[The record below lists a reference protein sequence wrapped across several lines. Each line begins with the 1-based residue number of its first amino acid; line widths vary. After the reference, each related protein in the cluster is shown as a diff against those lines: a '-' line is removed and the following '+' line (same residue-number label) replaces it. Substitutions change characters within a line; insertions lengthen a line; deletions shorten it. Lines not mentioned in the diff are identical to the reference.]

1 MNLFQLASRGIDLD
15 ALPDESAPER
25 VPLAFEPTPAGS
37 KFAVPQELDA
47 AFQAAGDEYGV
58 DPDVLRAMA
67 FAESRFRPDVISGQ
81 VKSRTGAAGLMQFM
95 PGTAE
100 RFGINPLDPVES
112 IFGAAAYMRANLE
125 RFNGDYGKAVAAY
138 NWGENRKAYDAEDW
152 QALAPKE
159 TQGYLKTVFGAAD
172 ELKLRAPAPASDAG
186 TAVALPSG
194 VAASTAGAGRGSV
207 SPGMVNTKIPRA
219 AVPDMTFG
227 GVAQDVAS
235 GLLQVGPTAV
245 KGVGEVI
252 RLATGDRLGKG
263 VTDFAERGIQA
274 TQDMVGSER
283 AAAQRKNFAADMAD
297 DSVGLGTAL
306 ANNKGA
312 LADQILPTI
321 GSMFIPV
328 GAAGAAGKLATVGKA
343 ARGLNTAALAAR
355 VASVQQAAGIGATAA
370 QNAASTFAEMLDKG
384 VPMQEAY
391 TAAGITVPFS
401 LIAGKL
407 TGGGAEGALIKGM
420 SGQNIARGVGEV
432 GKGLLREGAQEG
444 GESLGQVTGEV
455 LGANQDVSLQSGA
468 KRVGTEALLG
478 AVMGGGMNAAQQ
490 IVPTVE
496 SQPTTPT
503 APVVPQVPPSPAPP
517 TNRTAAEAAD
527 VASQI
532 LQAEQS
538 INPTVLAA
546 ELDALRARSAPD
558 FTQQSATPQA
568 QPGSVPVTGGLAAE
582 LQALRARS
590 SPQEVANA
598 PQRAPSVTQQ
608 QTKATSAQA
617 ADVAGVNA
625 PVPAADLSGAGV
637 AATQATGVDIP
648 TTQGVPANVPQP
660 AQPGTQASQA
670 QSTQGTT
677 TGARVVL
684 QNRDRSTPS
693 SIAQMRSIAAR
704 PDYGRLGF
712 SRDFANGA
720 PVVAGGMIQP
730 AQLGRQDV
738 ATASDGRRIPVQ
750 YAVVD
755 AGSVLTSNTVDGT
768 SNPSYGDS
776 SIPAVRAIAGNGRI
790 AGLQSAYQSG
800 NANAYR
806 QELVQDASLHGI
818 APEVI
823 APMAQP
829 VLVRVMPTE
838 AVTADI
844 GDISNTVGN
853 LDLSAVEQA
862 SNDANRVTLDALQ
875 FAEDGS
881 ITPEVVRQFVRAM
894 PQAEQGQLL
903 DTNGQPTRQAVDR
916 LGAAVFAKA
925 YGNEGLT
932 RLYSQAQDPE
942 ARLVMSALAQ
952 VAPKMAR
959 LEGAGALDIRD
970 VVAQAAE
977 IAVNARRQGVPL
989 ARAAQQLDIAAD
1001 PAVSVVLDLFAANS
1015 RSVRPVVEAL
1025 ARAADAA
1032 YTEATKPAEDMFGTV
1047 PRASRA
1053 DIINQLRPENERRSQ
1068 EALEDAAGREPAPVD
1083 AVRQANE
1090 PAGSA
1095 APAEAQA
1102 GRPAEDAA
1110 PEGLTS
1116 YTAEEVTQRQAEAAQ
1131 AEATAKRAEDAAAR
1145 AEAAARQAKEIA
1157 QRSVA
1162 AADTFELGQS
1172 GEDNLSGQ
1180 SGLMFSRSAAAEV
1193 RNLVTLHNLSD
1204 ENLRFADSMGGIPVP
1219 SIGITK
1225 VDSPFGGFGNI
1236 TLIAPKGMIDPKA
1249 GVPVYDRDAWTA
1261 RFPAFNFKKVKAKA
1275 ADAMYERMKPV
1286 RDMSDD
1292 GGQFLSMLWEKI
1304 RNDSVQSP
1312 DKVMGLFGSYT
1323 APKMMYI
1330 KEVLGKDIKLPMRK
1344 VRASTPS
1351 GHDKILA
1358 AYWKKNREAYRTAEN
1373 EMSGAAFSQSPEYL
1387 GMQQAVIDSIERY
1400 AADKA
1405 EGDDKLKSYFVET
1418 FTKKMMPDG
1427 AIRPSTIDRLVEDFA
1442 TIGKMEVDDIKLGE
1456 AVSKLVK
1463 RDDPGYLRWAEGL
1476 VKPLFEEP
1484 TITLRGREVAPT
1496 LDNIVAAMT
1505 VGATAG
1511 AEKSMVFSPGKVAAM
1526 LGKQF
1531 KSLDEIKAARDQVVS
1546 AKVEGEGKKAT
1557 DALLTEYRTHVS
1569 QFYGGKDWRGN
1580 IDTWAANDASM
1591 EALAKAGKLPPS
1603 DANIRAM
1610 LARMDFK
1617 GVDQRAIDL
1626 ARDSITALR
1635 NAATDYFEAKP
1646 QRAVTLDEFKGAVV
1660 PKGTSAETLAILEKH
1675 GIAVEVHNKTEGA
1688 REKAI
1693 QKLAKR
1699 LDRQSGDVLYS
1710 RNRGSSTAT
1719 TATIRNAIA
1728 KAYGNL
1734 LQRLESKGLVSLTQ
1748 TDEDAIAAAAQAR
1761 ADKNG
1766 GDVEVIKAS
1775 LRKSVLASLSPM
1787 KSVDANVRRG
1797 LKSLAKALDEKTTV
1811 HRAMFRNGLGWVDFV
1826 WGSEGTVKPSGKTK
1840 GAMGISHILEV
1851 RQRKDGMT
1859 EPEVI
1864 ALLEGIVSTIASGKQ
1879 LRRNETG
1886 GVERV
1891 VVEGNGIEATLVK
1904 SSGSNAWLLSGWE
1917 VKNPDELSAANVATE
1932 PTLVEPTTSRFN
1944 KGAGFA
1950 DIMGFNG
1957 LDVKRSADG
1966 NLEGF
1971 FDPETGKSYLIA
1983 DNLTAESAPG
1993 TLMHEVG
2000 IHMAADGKLQPL
2012 FDRAAQLLKVG
2023 RGNAFIQRV
2032 QARMDRSGETSGEE
2046 AAAYIVTEYEN
2057 DRANSP
2063 PSVAKWVQDF
2073 TAAVRAWLFGKGV
2086 LLKADQLTVA
2096 DIAAVARANARS
2108 MARGDGQGGVQLSQ
2122 RLRGLWER
2130 YADSGNAFRFGN
2142 TDGQRSTDI
2151 AEVARAFSGDGVELT
2166 GKVGDGGMV
2175 VVSLANDPSR
2185 FMNLYTFP
2193 PGNTWKVNAQEAR
2206 ALRAGAGSDGN
2217 AGQRMYQALFAY
2229 AHNNDLKIKADFGLS
2244 PVNALRRTTSMLS
2257 SGLRFGSL
2265 QHLTE
2270 AHELQGVEG
2279 YDPENFSG
2287 SIQALA
2293 DAELAMVTQRIPDLS
2308 SLSINPENG
2317 DVYVDQSSGRV
2328 ANALL
2333 RGNQGES
2340 MDTGSAFQQ
2349 SGRFGA
2355 ENSPGDGAAMGR
2367 YDDAASQG
2375 DARLRDRTAQGNGL
2389 RQAGDGQSRSEALS
2403 ADEKSAA
2410 TDSELA
2416 RYLAST
2422 RGGFDAHGVGV
2433 STLKRA
2439 LITRDHAGTQV
2450 PGLLY
2455 SKAGNNPPPIPT
2467 SAQNNLFTPS
2477 QPWELPEATRTDWL
2491 IYELQDGRI
2500 DLKRV
2505 QEAIAATGKQITEG
2519 FDARLAETLLPGRIA
2534 RRTEAFLSAEVKPL
2548 LESMAKNNVS
2558 QDELSDYLLARHA
2571 PERNAQIAKVNDEM
2585 PDGGAGTNSQGVLMT
2600 TQAARDHIAALTQGK
2615 RLVLELLAK
2624 RVDDLTLGT
2633 REVLV
2638 REGLE
2643 KQETVD
2649 AWTGAYKHYVPLF
2662 KDEAMETPGHPIGA
2676 GVSVTGTASKRAT
2689 GSTGEVTNMLAHIL
2703 MQREAAIT
2711 RAEKNRV
2718 AMSLYGLAL
2727 TNPNSEMW
2735 TTIRPSM
2742 PSDQIADELVRMG
2755 VDPMEAEVGM
2765 QGVPTIR
2772 GVDPVSGK
2780 VVDRPNPMYKRL
2792 ENSLVV
2798 KVNGEDR
2805 VILFNASNE
2814 RAARL
2819 VRNLKNQDGVLGQ
2832 LDLAGSIV
2840 GKATRYFASIN
2851 TQYNPAFG
2859 MVNIVRDVGGAMVNL
2874 TDTALAG
2881 KQARVLSDSIPAM
2894 IGIARDL
2901 RGDAQRTPWSD
2912 LWTQFQDDGG
2922 RTGYR
2927 DLFIDPYKRADAVQS
2942 ELDKLG
2948 KDGKLTPGAA
2958 AHAVLDL
2965 LDDFNTTLENGVRLS
2980 AYKAALD
2987 KGMSRAESARL
2998 ARELTLDFNRK
3009 GRAGREMGPLF
3020 AFFNASVQGTARTL
3034 KALQG
3039 PAGKRILIGGLSLGV
3054 IQALLLSM
3062 AGYEDDEIPEFVKAR
3077 AFIIPLAGKQYIT
3090 IPLQFGLNA
3099 LPNTGRVVT
3108 ELLMSG
3114 GKDWGEKSFN
3124 ALGELAGSF
3133 NPLGG
3138 GNIFTGAGALKTI
3151 SPTVIDPIVDM
3162 ATNTDFTGKPI
3173 GKERMPWDTRP
3184 GFTMGRE
3191 GTQRSF
3197 TGQAYIGISKA
3208 INSLT
3213 GGNDFA
3219 QGLAS
3224 PAPEEVR
3231 YVFTTV
3237 GGGVFRELEKILNA
3251 SVLTAQGEDLKAR
3264 EVPLGSRFAGEV
3276 DDDDLQ
3282 RSRFFKNSSKI
3293 EKLEAQ
3299 LKGLSKEGRG
3309 DEVRKL
3315 IDDNPLVK
3323 LYELNDEV
3331 RSNVT
3336 KLNKLASES
3345 INDKDAL
3352 KRIDEARTTYM
3363 RALNDKVLEM
3373 EKAGSE

>member
-1 MNLFQLASRGIDLD
+1 
-15 ALPDESAPER
+15 
-25 VPLAFEPTPAGS
+25 
-37 KFAVPQELDA
+37 
-47 AFQAAGDEYGV
+47 
-58 DPDVLRAMA
+58 
-67 FAESRFRPDVISGQ
+67 
-81 VKSRTGAAGLMQFM
+81 
-95 PGTAE
+95 
-100 RFGINPLDPVES
+100 
-112 IFGAAAYMRANLE
+112 
-125 RFNGDYGKAVAAY
+125 
-138 NWGENRKAYDAEDW
+138 
-152 QALAPKE
+152 
-159 TQGYLKTVFGAAD
+159 
-172 ELKLRAPAPASDAG
+172 
-186 TAVALPSG
+186 
-194 VAASTAGAGRGSV
+194 
-207 SPGMVNTKIPRA
+207 
-219 AVPDMTFG
+219 
-227 GVAQDVAS
+227 
-235 GLLQVGPTAV
+235 
-245 KGVGEVI
+245 
-252 RLATGDRLGKG
+252 
-263 VTDFAERGIQA
+263 
-274 TQDMVGSER
+274 
-283 AAAQRKNFAADMAD
+283 
-297 DSVGLGTAL
+297 
-306 ANNKGA
+306 
-312 LADQILPTI
+312 
-321 GSMFIPV
+321 
-328 GAAGAAGKLATVGKA
+328 
-343 ARGLNTAALAAR
+343 
-355 VASVQQAAGIGATAA
+355 
-370 QNAASTFAEMLDKG
+370 
-384 VPMQEAY
+384 
-391 TAAGITVPFS
+391 
-401 LIAGKL
+401 
-407 TGGGAEGALIKGM
+407 
-420 SGQNIARGVGEV
+420 
-432 GKGLLREGAQEG
+432 
-444 GESLGQVTGEV
+444 
-455 LGANQDVSLQSGA
+455 
-468 KRVGTEALLG
+468 
-478 AVMGGGMNAAQQ
+478 
-490 IVPTVE
+490 
-496 SQPTTPT
+496 
-503 APVVPQVPPSPAPP
+503 
-517 TNRTAAEAAD
+517 
-527 VASQI
+527 
-532 LQAEQS
+532 
-538 INPTVLAA
+538 
-546 ELDALRARSAPD
+546 
-558 FTQQSATPQA
+558 
-568 QPGSVPVTGGLAAE
+568 
-582 LQALRARS
+582 
-590 SPQEVANA
+590 
-598 PQRAPSVTQQ
+598 
-608 QTKATSAQA
+608 
-617 ADVAGVNA
+617 
-625 PVPAADLSGAGV
+625 
-637 AATQATGVDIP
+637 
-648 TTQGVPANVPQP
+648 
-660 AQPGTQASQA
+660 
-670 QSTQGTT
+670 
-677 TGARVVL
+677 
-684 QNRDRSTPS
+684 
-693 SIAQMRSIAAR
+693 MRSIAAR

-720 PVVAGGMIQP
+720 PVVAGGTIQP

-776 SIPAVRAIAGNGRI
+776 NIPAVRAIAGNGRI

-829 VLVRVMPTE
+829 VLVRVMPAE

-862 SNDANRVTLDALQ
+862 NNDAHRVALDALQ

-916 LGAAVFAKA
+916 LSAAVFAKA
-925 YGNEGLT
+925 YGNEALT

-977 IAVNARRQGVPL
+977 IAVNARRQGI
-989 ARAAQQLDIAAD
+989 AIAKAAQQMDMAAD
-1001 PAVSVVLDLFAANS
+1001 PDVGVVLDLFASNA
-1015 RSVRPVVEAL
+1015 RTVRPVVEAL
-1025 ARAADAA
+1025 GRMADMA
-1032 YTEATKPAEDMFGTV
+1032 YTEASKPAEDMFGAV

-1053 DIINQLRPENERRSQ
+1053 DIINQLRPENERGSQ
-1068 EALEDAAGREPAPVD
+1068 EALEDAAGRESAAVD
-1083 AVRQANE
+1083 AVGQANE

-1095 APAEAQA
+1095 APAKAQA

-1116 YTAEEVTQRQAEAAQ
+1116 YTAEEVTQRQTEAAQ

-1157 QRSVA
+1157 QRSVV

-1172 GEDNLSGQ
+1172 GEDNLTGQ
-1180 SGLMFSRSAAAEV
+1180 GGLMFSRAAATEV

-1418 FTKKMMPDG
+1418 FTEQMMPDG

-1442 TIGKMEVDDIKLGE
+1442 TIGKMEVDGIKLGE

-1463 RDDPGYLRWAEGL
+1463 RDDPSYLRWAEGL

-1699 LDRQSGDVLYS
+1699 LDKERGDVLYS

-1719 TATIRNAIA
+1719 TAAIRQSLTS
-1728 KAYGNL
+1728 AYGNL
-1734 LQRLESKGLVSLTQ
+1734 LQRLESKGLVTLTQ
-1748 TDEDAIAAAAQAR
+1748 TQNEAIEAAALAR
-1761 ADKNG
+1761 ADKTG
-1766 GDVEVIKAS
+1766 GDVGEI
-1775 LRKSVLASLSPM
+1775 RQ
-1787 KSVDANVRRG
+1787 
-1797 LKSLAKALDEKTTV
+1797 SLAAVISVPDKIQTMTEEQARQNGFTLKAYRGISKSNPFNDSGTTWLTTSREV
-1811 HRAMFRNGLGWVDFV
+1811 AEAYAEEVMGYDDPGVLEVM
-1826 WGSEGTVKPSGKTK
+1826 VKPDGLPRHDASRLTDEQREAFGADEF
-1840 GAMGISHILEV
+1840 GNPQAMGIYDRSDDHPLGGSRGNV
-1851 RQRKDGMT
+1851 T
-1859 EPEVI
+1859 VI
-1864 ALLEGIVSTIASGKQ
+1864 HAPREA
-1879 LRRNETG
+1879 
-1886 GVERV
+1886 V
-1891 VVEGNGIEATLVK
+1891 VVLGGNATAA
-1904 SSGSNAWLLSGWE
+1904 SSDLA
-1917 VKNPDELSAANVATE
+1917 NPDI
-1932 PTLVEPTTSRFN
+1932 R
-1944 KGAGFA
+1944 
-1950 DIMGFNG
+1950 
-1957 LDVKRSADG
+1957 RSADG
-1966 NLEGF
+1966 AIEGF
-1971 FDPETGKSYLIA
+1971 FDPQTGQSFLIA
-1983 DNLTAESAPG
+1983 DNLTAQSAPG

-2012 FDRAAQLLKVG
+2012 FERAAQLLSAD
-2023 RGNAFIQRV
+2023 RGDAFIQRV

-2108 MARGDGQGGVQLSQ
+2108 MARGAGWLNYAQKDG
-2122 RLRGLWER
+2122 
-2130 YADSGNAFRFGN
+2130 AFKFGN
-2142 TDGQRSTDI
+2142 TDGQRSKDI
-2151 AEVARAFSGDGVELT
+2151 AAVADAFSGDGIELE
-2166 GKVGDGGMV
+2166 GFSEFDGAQLGVRLKDAPSYVMQFKV
-2175 VVSLANDPSR
+2175 R
-2185 FMNLYTFP
+2185 
-2193 PGNTWKVNAQEAR
+2193 PGNGPLVID
-2206 ALRAGAGSDGN
+2206 ALRANGDTGQSPGGN
-2217 AGQRMYQALFAY
+2217 AGQRMYQTLFAW
-2229 AHNNDLKIKADFGLS
+2229 AHNNGRQVDADYSLS
-2244 PVNALRRTTSMLS
+2244 YPNQLRRTSAMLS
-2257 SGLRFGSL
+2257 SALRFGTID
-2265 QHLTE
+2265 HLGAVGE
-2270 AHELQGVEG
+2270 EQGVAG
-2279 YDPENFSG
+2279 WNPDSYSD
-2287 SIQALA
+2287 SIEALA
-2293 DAELAMVTQRIPDLS
+2293 QAELEKVNERIPVFKFFEID
-2308 SLSINPENG
+2308 PATG
-2317 DVYVDQSSGRV
+2317 DVYTRDSAVLESIRGGLDSSASMDGRIGS
-2328 ANALL
+2328 NES
-2333 RGNQGES
+2333 GES
-2340 MDTGSAFQQ
+2340 GAGNLAELEARLAAGKKNPRRFD
-2349 SGRFGA
+2349 GREQDAVGTPA
-2355 ENSPGDGAAMGR
+2355 RDADAVGNGAAI
-2367 YDDAASQG
+2367 
-2375 DARLRDRTAQGNGL
+2375 QGN
-2389 RQAGDGQSRSEALS
+2389 RLS
-2403 ADEKSAA
+2403 
-2410 TDSELA
+2410 DSELA

-2422 RGGFDAHGVGV
+2422 RGGFEAHGVGV

-2439 LITRDHAGTQV
+2439 LITRDHAGTDV

-2467 SAQNNLFTPS
+2467 NAQAGLFAPS
-2477 QPWELPEATRTDWL
+2477 NPWELPQATRTDRL

-2519 FDARLAETLLPGRIA
+2519 FDARLAETLMPGRIA
-2534 RRTEAFLSAEVKPL
+2534 RRTESFLSAEVKPL

-2558 QDELSDYLLARHA
+2558 QNELSDYLLARHA

-2600 TQAARDHIAALTQGK
+2600 TQAARDHIAALTAGK
-2615 RLVLELLAK
+2615 RTVLELLAN
-2624 RVDDLTLGT
+2624 RVDELTRGT

-2676 GVSVTGTASKRAT
+2676 GVSVTGTASRRAT

-2718 AMSLYGLAL
+2718 AMALYGLAL
-2727 TNPNSEMW
+2727 TNPNAEMW

-2742 PSDQIADELVRMG
+2742 PSDQIANELVRMG
-2755 VDPMEAEVGM
+2755 VDPLEAEVGM

-2792 ENSLVV
+2792 DNALVV

-2819 VRNLKNQDGVLGQ
+2819 VRNLKNQDGLFGQ
-2832 LDLAGSIV
+2832 LDIAGSIV
-2840 GKATRYFASIN
+2840 GKATRYFAAIN

-2859 MVNIVRDVGGAMVNL
+2859 MVNVVRDMGGAMVNL

-2912 LWTQFQDDGG
+2912 LWQQFQDDGG

-2927 DLFIDPYKRADAVQS
+2927 DLFIDPYKRADAVQQ

-2948 KDGKLTPGAA
+2948 KDGKLTSGAV
-2958 AHAVLDL
+2958 AHAALDL
-2965 LDDFNTTLENGVRLS
+2965 LDDFNTTLENGVRLA

-2987 KGMSRAESARL
+2987 KGLSRAESARL

-3009 GRAGREMGPLF
+3009 GRTGREIGPLY

-3039 PAGKRILIGGLSLGV
+3039 PAGKRILAGGLALGV
-3054 IQALLLSM
+3054 MQALMLAA
-3062 AGYEDDEIPEFVKAR
+3062 AGFDDDEIPEFIKAR
-3077 AFIIPLAGKQYIT
+3077 AFIIPLPGKQYIA

-3114 GKDWGEKSFN
+3114 GKDWREKSFN
-3124 ALGELAGSF
+3124 ALGELLGSF

-3138 GNIFTGAGALKTI
+3138 GNIFTGAGALRTI
-3151 SPTVIDPIVDM
+3151 APTVVDPAVEI
-3162 ATNTDFTGKPI
+3162 ATNTGFSGNPI

-3184 GFTMGRE
+3184 GFAMARE
-3191 GTQRSF
+3191 STQRIP

-3224 PAPEEVR
+3224 PSPEEVR

-3237 GGGVFRELEKILNA
+3237 GGGVYRELEKILNA

-3315 IDDNPLVK
+3315 IDDSPLVRLYK
-3323 LYELNDEV
+3323 LHDELRRDI
-3331 RSNVT
+3331 T
-3336 KLNKLASES
+3336 KLNKQASES
-3345 INDKDAL
+3345 IHDKEAL
-3352 KRIDEARTTYM
+3352 KRIDAARTTYM
-3363 RALNDKVLEM
+3363 RELNDKVLEM
-3373 EKAGSE
+3373 EKAGR

>member
-25 VPLAFEPTPAGS
+25 EPLAFEPSPAGS
-37 KFAVPQELDA
+37 RFAVPQEFDA

-125 RFNGDYGKAVAAY
+125 KFDGDYGKAVAAY
-138 NWGENRKAYDAEDW
+138 NWGENRKAYGSEDW
-152 QALAPKE
+152 KDRLPAE
-159 TQGYLKTVFGAAD
+159 TRGYLDTVFGAAD
-172 ELKLRAPAPASDAG
+172 ELKLRAPVPASDAG

-407 TGGGAEGALIKGM
+407 TGGGAEGALIKGL

-455 LGANQDVSLQSGA
+455 LGANQDVSLQSGV

-490 IVPTVE
+490 MVPTVE

-503 APVVPQVPPSPAPP
+503 APVVPQVHPSPAPP

-558 FTQQSATPQA
+558 FTQQSATPTA
-568 QPGSVPVTGGLAAE
+568 LPGSVPVIGGLAAE

-598 PQRAPSVTQQ
+598 SQLSPSVAQQ
-608 QTKATSAQA
+608 QTQAPGAQA

-637 AATQATGVDIP
+637 AATQATGVDIS

-660 AQPGTQASQA
+660 AQPGTQASQTPI
-670 QSTQGTT
+670 TQGTT

-720 PVVAGGMIQP
+720 PVVAGGTIQP
-730 AQLGRQDV
+730 AQLGRKDV

-755 AGSVLTSNTVDGT
+755 AGSVLTSNAVDGT

-776 SIPAVRAIAGNGRI
+776 NIPAVRAIAGNGRI

-829 VLVRVMPTE
+829 VLVRVMPAE

-916 LGAAVFAKA
+916 LSAAVFAKA

-959 LEGAGALDIRD
+959 LEGAGALDVRD

-977 IAVNARRQGVPL
+977 IAVNARRQGI
-989 ARAAQQLDIAAD
+989 AIAKAAQQMDMAAD
-1001 PAVSVVLDLFAANS
+1001 PDVGVVLDLFASNA
-1015 RSVRPVVEAL
+1015 RTVRPVVEAL
-1025 ARAADAA
+1025 GRMADMA
-1032 YTEATKPAEDMFGTV
+1032 YTEASKPAEGMFGAV

-1053 DIINQLRPENERRSQ
+1053 DIINQLRPENERGSQ
-1068 EALEDAAGREPAPVD
+1068 EALEDAAVRESAAVD
-1083 AVRQANE
+1083 AVGQANE

-1095 APAEAQA
+1095 TSATTEA

-1110 PEGLTS
+1110 PEGLNS
-1116 YTAEEVTQRQAEAAQ
+1116 YTPEEVAQRQAEAAQ

-1157 QRSVA
+1157 QRSAA

-1172 GEDNLSGQ
+1172 GEDSLSGQ
-1180 SGLMFSRSAAAEV
+1180 GGLMFSFAGARAA
-1193 RNLVTLHNLSD
+1193 T
-1204 ENLRFADSMGGIPVP
+1204 AD
-1219 SIGITK
+1219 THALA
-1225 VDSPFGGFGNI
+1225 
-1236 TLIAPKGMIDPKA
+1236 TAQ
-1249 GVPVYDRDAWTA
+1249 DR
-1261 RFPAFNFKKVKAKA
+1261 
-1275 ADAMYERMKPV
+1275 
-1286 RDMSDD
+1286 
-1292 GGQFLSMLWEKI
+1292 
-1304 RNDSVQSP
+1304 
-1312 DKVMGLFGSYT
+1312 
-1323 APKMMYI
+1323 
-1330 KEVLGKDIKLPMRK
+1330 
-1344 VRASTPS
+1344 
-1351 GHDKILA
+1351 LA
-1358 AYWKKNREAYRTAEN
+1358 AGENPETVRRETGWHR
-1373 EMSGAAFSQSPEYL
+1373 GADGRMRFEIS
-1387 GMQQAVIDSIERY
+1387 
-1400 AADKA
+1400 DK
-1405 EGDDKLKSYFVET
+1405 
-1418 FTKKMMPDG
+1418 
-1427 AIRPSTIDRLVEDFA
+1427 
-1442 TIGKMEVDDIKLGE
+1442 
-1456 AVSKLVK
+1456 
-1463 RDDPGYLRWAEGL
+1463 
-1476 VKPLFEEP
+1476 
-1484 TITLRGREVAPT
+1484 
-1496 LDNIVAAMT
+1496 
-1505 VGATAG
+1505 
-1511 AEKSMVFSPGKVAAM
+1511 
-1526 LGKQF
+1526 
-1531 KSLDEIKAARDQVVS
+1531 
-1546 AKVEGEGKKAT
+1546 
-1557 DALLTEYRTHVS
+1557 
-1569 QFYGGKDWRGN
+1569 
-1580 IDTWAANDASM
+1580 DASM
-1591 EALAKAGKLPPS
+1591 KIGRKATPLKSFARDLVRELDRPLRLSDVLDHPALFAAYPAVADYGVTFVPTEAMPDQARGTYSDGRIMLADDMPAHEALSTLLHEIQHGIQNIEGFATGDSVDRLAKTMPDEKAMNDAKLLARFMAKGESAFDARQRFMRYMGRDPNPQGAYLAERYEPGEIARMAATPLDAYQRSAGEVEARNTQARRGMTDAERRATPPS
-1603 DANIRAM
+1603 QTADVADSDVIVVFNGKEMQNAPSPANAE
-1610 LARMDFK
+1610 
-1617 GVDQRAIDL
+1617 Q
-1626 ARDSITALR
+1626 SQTA
-1635 NAATDYFEAKP
+1635 AKQQP
-1646 QRAVTLDEFKGAVV
+1646 
-1660 PKGTSAETLAILEKH
+1660 
-1675 GIAVEVHNKTEGA
+1675 
-1688 REKAI
+1688 
-1693 QKLAKR
+1693 
-1699 LDRQSGDVLYS
+1699 
-1710 RNRGSSTAT
+1710 STPV
-1719 TATIRNAIA
+1719 ATIRNAIA

-1797 LKSLAKALDEKTTV
+1797 L
-1811 HRAMFRNGLGWVDFV
+1811 
-1826 WGSEGTVKPSGKTK
+1826 
-1840 GAMGISHILEV
+1840 
-1851 RQRKDGMT
+1851 
-1859 EPEVI
+1859 
-1864 ALLEGIVSTIASGKQ
+1864 
-1879 LRRNETG
+1879 
-1886 GVERV
+1886 
-1891 VVEGNGIEATLVK
+1891 NGIEATLVK

-2108 MARGDGQGGVQLSQ
+2108 MARGAGWLNYAQKDG
-2122 RLRGLWER
+2122 
-2130 YADSGNAFRFGN
+2130 AFKFGN
-2142 TDGQRSTDI
+2142 TDGQRSKDI
-2151 AEVARAFSGDGVELT
+2151 AEVADAFSGDGIELE
-2166 GKVGDGGMV
+2166 GFSEFDGAQVGVRLKDAPSYVMQFKVQ
-2175 VVSLANDPSR
+2175 
-2185 FMNLYTFP
+2185 
-2193 PGNTWKVNAQEAR
+2193 PGNGPLVID
-2206 ALRAGAGSDGN
+2206 ALRANGDTGQSPGGN
-2217 AGQRMYQALFAY
+2217 AGQRMYQTLFAW
-2229 AHNNDLKIKADFGLS
+2229 AHNNGRQVDADYSLS
-2244 PVNALRRTTSMLS
+2244 YPNQLRRTSAMLS
-2257 SGLRFGSL
+2257 SALRFGTID
-2265 QHLTE
+2265 HLGAVGE
-2270 AHELQGVEG
+2270 EQGVAG
-2279 YDPENFSG
+2279 WNPDSYAD
-2287 SIQALA
+2287 SIEALA
-2293 DAELAMVTQRIPDLS
+2293 QAELEKVNERIPVFKFLEID
-2308 SLSINPENG
+2308 PATG
-2317 DVYVDQSSGRV
+2317 DVYS
-2328 ANALL
+2328 
-2333 RGNQGES
+2333 RGGTVLEPEGQ
-2340 MDTGSAFQQ
+2340 
-2349 SGRFGA
+2349 RL
-2355 ENSPGDGAAMGR
+2355 GDGAPVDGR
-2367 YDDAASQG
+2367 IGANESGGIGAGNLAELEMRLAAGKKNPRRFDGREQDVVGTPARDA
-2375 DARLRDRTAQGNGL
+2375 DAVGNGAAIQGN
-2389 RQAGDGQSRSEALS
+2389 RLS
-2403 ADEKSAA
+2403 
-2410 TDSELA
+2410 DSELA

-2422 RGGFDAHGVGV
+2422 RGGFEAHGVGV

-2439 LITRDHAGTQV
+2439 LITRDHAGTDV

-2467 SAQNNLFTPS
+2467 NAQAGLFAPS
-2477 QPWELPEATRTDWL
+2477 NPWELPQATRTDRL

-2519 FDARLAETLLPGRIA
+2519 FDARLAETLMPGRIA
-2534 RRTEAFLSAEVKPL
+2534 RRTESFLSAEVKPL

-2676 GVSVTGTASKRAT
+2676 GVSVTGTASRRAT

-2727 TNPNSEMW
+2727 TNPNAEMW

-2742 PSDQIADELVRMG
+2742 PSDQIANELVRMG

-2792 ENSLVV
+2792 DNSLVV

-2814 RAARL
+2814 RAVRL

-2965 LDDFNTTLENGVRLS
+2965 LDDFNTTLENGVRLA

-2987 KGMSRAESARL
+2987 KGLSRAESARL

-3039 PAGKRILIGGLSLGV
+3039 PAGKRILVGGLSLGV

-3173 GKERMPWDTRP
+3173 GKERMPLDTLP
-3184 GFTMGRE
+3184 GFAMARE
-3191 GTQRSF
+3191 STKRSA
-3197 TGQAYIGISKA
+3197 TGQVYIGISKA
-3208 INSLT
+3208 INSVT
-3213 GGNDFA
+3213 GGNDFKH
-3219 QGLAS
+3219 GLAS
-3224 PAPEEVR
+3224 PSPEEVR

-3237 GGGVFRELEKILNA
+3237 GGGVYRELEKILNA

-3276 DDDDLQ
+3276 DDNDLQ

-3315 IDDNPLVK
+3315 IDDSPLVK

-3345 INDKDAL
+3345 INDKEAL
-3352 KRIDEARTTYM
+3352 KRIDAARTTYM

-3373 EKAGSE
+3373 EKAGR

>member
-25 VPLAFEPTPAGS
+25 EPLAFEPAPAGS
-37 KFAVPQELDA
+37 RFAVPQEFDA

-125 RFNGDYGKAVAAY
+125 KFGGDYGKAVAAY

-152 QALAPKE
+152 QSLAPKE
-159 TQGYLKTVFGAAD
+159 TQGYLKTVFAAAD
-172 ELKLRAPAPASDAG
+172 ELKLRAPAPMPP
-186 TAVALPSG
+186 VELPPKNAAAPEAAKAQPGATPERTWGEAFGDTTKSLAQGLLDVGSLPG
-194 VAASTAGAGRGSV
+194 VAYSAVTGDWDTGYLKAIRGTQDVLQDQKSSEIQARGKALQDKLSTAEGWREKLAVGGIETLKDPTLLFDTLARSAPGMFAGGVVGRG
-207 SPGMVNTKIPRA
+207 
-219 AVPDMTFG
+219 
-227 GVAQDVAS
+227 
-235 GLLQVGPTAV
+235 
-245 KGVGEVI
+245 
-252 RLATGDRLGKG
+252 
-263 VTDFAERGIQA
+263 
-274 TQDMVGSER
+274 
-283 AAAQRKNFAADMAD
+283 
-297 DSVGLGTAL
+297 
-306 ANNKGA
+306 
-312 LADQILPTI
+312 
-321 GSMFIPV
+321 
-328 GAAGAAGKLATVGKA
+328 AGAAANAVGNAAFAKA
-343 ARGLNTAALAAR
+343 LGTGSELAAR
-355 VASVQQAAGIGATAA
+355 VAVTAKNGAGVLARATATGTAAGIQGASVASETYEELSKLPVEAFKSEPEWKDLEAQHGAQQAKEILAGAA
-370 QNAASTFAEMLDKG
+370 ANRALLMATGASVLSMKLVPGGDAIEKMFLPPSLKGAAAKAAVASTSLLTRPMGKGMEGGLVSKAVELIVKGSQAGALESVSEGVEEGTGAIAKGLELSRAGQRVNLSEMAGEAYGQGAAAGLVMGKVAG
-384 VPMQEAY
+384 MQEAY
-391 TAAGITVPFS
+391 GSRAP
-401 LIAGKL
+401 
-407 TGGGAEGALIKGM
+407 
-420 SGQNIARGVGEV
+420 
-432 GKGLLREGAQEG
+432 
-444 GESLGQVTGEV
+444 
-455 LGANQDVSLQSGA
+455 
-468 KRVGTEALLG
+468 RVED
-478 AVMGGGMNAAQQ
+478 
-490 IVPTVE
+490 
-496 SQPTTPT
+496 QPTTPQAPIVPS
-503 APVVPQVPPSPAPP
+503 APVAPQSPQSAQ
-517 TNRTAAEAAD
+517 TD
-527 VASQI
+527 VAAQI
-532 LQAEQS
+532 LQAEAAQ
-538 INPTVLAA
+538 PQATGLAV
-546 ELDALRARSAPD
+546 ELEALRARSAPD
-558 FTQQSATPQA
+558 FTQRSTTPQA

-590 SPQEVANA
+590 SPQEAANA
-598 PQRAPSVTQQ
+598 PQRTPSDTQQ

-637 AATQATGVDIP
+637 AATQAAGVGAAPVIDPATRQPATSWVLRDKSTGAVVMETSQKSVADKINTAKYEAVPIGQHLASLSSPP
-648 TTQGVPANVPQP
+648 TAQGVPANVPQP
-660 AQPGTQASQA
+660 AQPGTQASQTPSA
-670 QSTQGTT
+670 Q
-677 TGARVVL
+677 GAAQAAGQPIAASVRLGREQTPLSEGGKPFKTRKAAGDAKKLQPMMRVV
-684 QNRDRSTPS
+684 
-693 SIAQMRSIAAR
+693 
-704 PDYGRLGF
+704 
-712 SRDFANGA
+712 
-720 PVVAGGMIQP
+720 PVEGGYALAEKTP
-730 AQLGRQDV
+730 AQLAAEAKAARRLSQPKTGT
-738 ATASDGRRIPVQ
+738 AGAPLAAHEFIAAEGGLSAIAASDLGIDNNPRVGNRRLFAGRGRGLSMEQATQKLIADGYLGEGATLNDAYALIKTSISRPQ
-750 YAVVD
+750 Y
-755 AGSVLTSNTVDGT
+755 
-768 SNPSYGDS
+768 
-776 SIPAVRAIAGNGRI
+776 
-790 AGLQSAYQSG
+790 
-800 NANAYR
+800 
-806 QELVQDASLHGI
+806 
-818 APEVI
+818 
-823 APMAQP
+823 
-829 VLVRVMPTE
+829 
-838 AVTADI
+838 TADGI
-844 GDISNTVGN
+844 
-853 LDLSAVEQA
+853 
-862 SNDANRVTLDALQ
+862 
-875 FAEDGS
+875 
-881 ITPEVVRQFVRAM
+881 
-894 PQAEQGQLL
+894 
-903 DTNGQPTRQAVDR
+903 
-916 LGAAVFAKA
+916 
-925 YGNEGLT
+925 
-932 RLYSQAQDPE
+932 
-942 ARLVMSALAQ
+942 
-952 VAPKMAR
+952 
-959 LEGAGALDIRD
+959 
-970 VVAQAAE
+970 
-977 IAVNARRQGVPL
+977 
-989 ARAAQQLDIAAD
+989 
-1001 PAVSVVLDLFAANS
+1001 
-1015 RSVRPVVEAL
+1015 
-1025 ARAADAA
+1025 
-1032 YTEATKPAEDMFGTV
+1032 
-1047 PRASRA
+1047 
-1053 DIINQLRPENERRSQ
+1053 ERI
-1068 EALEDAAGREPAPVD
+1068 
-1083 AVRQANE
+1083 
-1090 PAGSA
+1090 
-1095 APAEAQA
+1095 
-1102 GRPAEDAA
+1102 
-1110 PEGLTS
+1110 
-1116 YTAEEVTQRQAEAAQ
+1116 AQ
-1131 AEATAKRAEDAAAR
+1131 AEANAQFDDYLAAQEESASDGDPWSDTQPVALDDFSDDMLESSGYDAAPDAIKAEVR
-1145 AEAAARQAKEIA
+1145 ALLEMANALGIDAESIMLDAHEQTINATEQDYYAAAKSALETAITRSNGDRRTPAGSEGQSQSGAATGPAAQGLNQPVALDQQAQAATENVAPEPLELASQTPAEAAALQESQEQAAKAEAAAKRAADVQASKDEDRKRIA
-1157 QRSVA
+1157 QASVR
-1162 AADTFELGQS
+1162 AADEFELGQDPLDSLTGQGGMFDAPARQQEAQLPASGKVIAREMVKSDMTKRQEATPYARYAS
-1172 GEDNLSGQ
+1172 GEYIVTVEDFGGDRIGAQLYSVIRSRGTTSIERAPTEMLEHVAFDKINQKAIALYNATMADRGQ
-1180 SGLMFSRSAAAEV
+1180 GGLMFSRKAKPNKDAEYLAAVERGDMATAQRLVNEAAAEAGYVGSDYRMQHEAPSAENDGV
-1193 RNLVTLHNLSD
+1193 RLDELRDNGLVPDDYWTHPQWYVSTP
-1204 ENLRFADSMGGIPVP
+1204 EEAAAHRAVVAAMRSAD
-1219 SIGITK
+1219 
-1225 VDSPFGGFGNI
+1225 
-1236 TLIAPKGMIDPKA
+1236 
-1249 GVPVYDRDAWTA
+1249 A
-1261 RFPAFNFKKVKAKA
+1261 RKA
-1275 ADAMYERMKPV
+1275 AGKSPGSVAMVVYRA
-1286 RDMSDD
+1286 
-1292 GGQFLSMLWEKI
+1292 I
-1304 RNDSVQSP
+1304 
-1312 DKVMGLFGSYT
+1312 
-1323 APKMMYI
+1323 PKTV
-1330 KEVLGKDIKLPMRK
+1330 K
-1344 VRASTPS
+1344 
-1351 GHDKILA
+1351 
-1358 AYWKKNREAYRTAEN
+1358 
-1373 EMSGAAFSQSPEYL
+1373 
-1387 GMQQAVIDSIERY
+1387 
-1400 AADKA
+1400 
-1405 EGDDKLKSYFVET
+1405 
-1418 FTKKMMPDG
+1418 DG
-1427 AIRPSTIDRLVEDFA
+1427 AIRNGDWVTPSLEYAKLEGESIPGGYRIISLPASAKNLYWDGNSVAEF
-1442 TIGKMEVDDIKLGE
+1442 GYDDGQSYGYKNTKNNRKLLD
-1456 AVSKLVK
+1456 AVTH
-1463 RDDPGYLRWAEGL
+1463 DDDGA
-1476 VKPLFEEP
+1476 VIPLSQRFNARNGDVRFSRAQP
-1484 TITLRGREVAPT
+1484 AISSAA
-1496 LDNIVAAMT
+1496 AAMEEASRRADALYDAEPGT
-1505 VGATAG
+1505 VTPEEFSAVGDARRA
-1511 AEKSMVFSPGKVAAM
+1511 AEAAM
-1526 LGKQF
+1526 L
-1531 KSLDEIKAARDQVVS
+1531 
-1546 AKVEGEGKKAT
+1546 
-1557 DALLTEYRTHVS
+1557 DALAQLPDSGFAVEARTSDGRMLIVTPSASEQGRWQLTR
-1569 QFYGGKDWRGN
+1569 FGKDGEPWG
-1580 IDTWAANDASM
+1580 DTRFDTKRQALQYLVDEAVPSSIKPAGAAMSRTVQPMRTPA
-1591 EALAKAGKLPPS
+1591 AA
-1603 DANIRAM
+1603 IRA
-1610 LARMDFK
+1610 
-1617 GVDQRAIDL
+1617 AI
-1626 ARDSITALR
+1626 T
-1635 NAATDYFEAKP
+1635 
-1646 QRAVTLDEFKGAVV
+1646 
-1660 PKGTSAETLAILEKH
+1660 
-1675 GIAVEVHNKTEGA
+1675 
-1688 REKAI
+1688 
-1693 QKLAKR
+1693 
-1699 LDRQSGDVLYS
+1699 
-1710 RNRGSSTAT
+1710 
-1719 TATIRNAIA
+1719 
-1728 KAYGNL
+1728 KAYGKL
-1734 LQRLESKGLVSLTQ
+1734 LGQLEAKGLVTLTQ
-1748 TDEDAIAAAAQAR
+1748 TQEQAIEAAARAR
-1761 ADKNG
+1761 ADKTG
-1766 GDVEVIKAS
+1766 GDAEAI
-1775 LRKSVLASLSPM
+1775 
-1787 KSVDANVRRG
+1787 
-1797 LKSLAKALDEKTTV
+1797 
-1811 HRAMFRNGLGWVDFV
+1811 
-1826 WGSEGTVKPSGKTK
+1826 
-1840 GAMGISHILEV
+1840 
-1851 RQRKDGMT
+1851 RQ
-1859 EPEVI
+1859 
-1864 ALLEGIVSTIASGKQ
+1864 S
-1879 LRRNETG
+1879 
-1886 GVERV
+1886 
-1891 VVEGNGIEATLVK
+1891 
-1904 SSGSNAWLLSGWE
+1904 LLS
-1917 VKNPDELSAANVATE
+1917 ATQSD
-1932 PTLVEPTTSRFN
+1932 T
-1944 KGAGFA
+1944 A
-1950 DIMGFNG
+1950 DS
-1957 LDVKRSADG
+1957 LDIKRSADG
-1966 NLEGF
+1966 AIEGF
-1971 FDPETGKSYLIA
+1971 FDPQTGQSFLIA

-2000 IHMAADGKLQPL
+2000 IHMAADSKLQPL
-2012 FDRAAQLLKVG
+2012 FERAAQLLSAD

-2108 MARGDGQGGVQLSQ
+2108 MARGAGWLN
-2122 RLRGLWER
+2122 
-2130 YADSGNAFRFGN
+2130 YA
-2142 TDGQRSTDI
+2142 Q
-2151 AEVARAFSGDGVELT
+2151 AELE
-2166 GKVGDGGMV
+2166 
-2175 VVSLANDPSR
+2175 
-2185 FMNLYTFP
+2185 
-2193 PGNTWKVNAQEAR
+2193 KVNE
-2206 ALRAGAGSDGN
+2206 
-2217 AGQRMYQALFAY
+2217 
-2229 AHNNDLKIKADFGLS
+2229 
-2244 PVNALRRTTSMLS
+2244 
-2257 SGLRFGSL
+2257 
-2265 QHLTE
+2265 
-2270 AHELQGVEG
+2270 
-2279 YDPENFSG
+2279 
-2287 SIQALA
+2287 
-2293 DAELAMVTQRIPDLS
+2293 RIPVFKFLEID
-2308 SLSINPENG
+2308 PATG
-2317 DVYVDQSSGRV
+2317 DVYS
-2328 ANALL
+2328 
-2333 RGNQGES
+2333 RGGTVLEPEGQ
-2340 MDTGSAFQQ
+2340 
-2349 SGRFGA
+2349 RL
-2355 ENSPGDGAAMGR
+2355 GDGAPVDGR
-2367 YDDAASQG
+2367 IGANESGGIGAGNLAELEMRLAAGKKNPRRFDGREQDVVGTPARDA
-2375 DARLRDRTAQGNGL
+2375 DAVGNGAAIQGN
-2389 RQAGDGQSRSEALS
+2389 RLS
-2403 ADEKSAA
+2403 
-2410 TDSELA
+2410 DSELA

-2422 RGGFDAHGVGV
+2422 RGGFEAHGVGV

-2439 LITRDHAGTQV
+2439 LITRDHAGTDV

-2467 SAQNNLFTPS
+2467 NAQAGLFAPS
-2477 QPWELPEATRTDWL
+2477 NPWELPQATRTDKL

-2519 FDARLAETLLPGRIA
+2519 FDARLAETLMPGRIA
-2534 RRTEAFLSAEVKPL
+2534 RRTESFLSAEVKPL

-2727 TNPNSEMW
+2727 TNPNAEMW

-2742 PSDQIADELVRMG
+2742 PSDQIANELVRMG

-2772 GVDPVSGK
+2772 GVEPVSGK

-2792 ENSLVV
+2792 DNSLVV

-2814 RAARL
+2814 RAVRL

-2912 LWTQFQDDGG
+2912 LWQQFQDDGG

-2987 KGMSRAESARL
+2987 KGMSRAESARM

-3224 PAPEEVR
+3224 PSPEEVR

-3251 SVLTAQGEDLKAR
+3251 SVLTAQGEGLKAR

-3276 DDDDLQ
+3276 EDQDLQ

-3345 INDKDAL
+3345 INDKEAL
-3352 KRIDEARTTYM
+3352 KRIDAARTTYM
-3363 RALNDKVLEM
+3363 RALNDKVMEM
-3373 EKAGSE
+3373 EKSAN